1 MAAAGPEPTNH
12 LVRKQTLYH
21 LAKLASMA
29 TCLSVG
35 LRIEW
40 LWVRLLLQ
48 SLKLQISRLF

>member
-1 MAAAGPEPTNH
+1 MTAAGLEPTNH